1 MGYECLLAGL
11 PDLKANGEAPMTMDA
26 LLVLL
31 DETLA
36 EKDKPLLA
44 LLRMKSDDELITEQ
58 MKQYDDTIIG
68 QPDWWEDA
76 RKPLSETDLRTSKP
90 CLRQIVATSTLHIS

>member
-11 PDLKANGEAPMTMDA
+11 PDLKATSEAPMSMDA

-44 LLRMKSDDELITEQ
+44 LLRMKSDDVLITEQ
-58 MKQYDDTIIG
+58 MEQYDDTIIG
-68 QPDWWEDA
+68 QPDWWEED
-76 RKPLSETDLRTSKP
+76 RKS
-90 CLRQIVATSTLHIS
+90 VV

>member
-11 PDLKANGEAPMTMDA
+11 PDLKATSEAPMSIDA

-44 LLRMKSDDELITEQ
+44 LLRMKSDDALIT
-58 MKQYDDTIIG
+58 
-68 QPDWWEDA
+68 
-76 RKPLSETDLRTSKP
+76 
-90 CLRQIVATSTLHIS
+90 

>member
-11 PDLKANGEAPMTMDA
+11 PDLKAHGEAPMTMDA

-36 EKDKPLLA
+36 EKDKPLMA

-58 MKQYDDTIIG
+58 MEQYDDTIIG
-68 QPDWWEDA
+68 
-76 RKPLSETDLRTSKP
+76 
-90 CLRQIVATSTLHIS
+90 